1 METNLPTPIWQG
13 RTVNLLE
20 GISHYFVWASTIQ
33 SGGFVSRF
41 RNHPQYSNTARIM
54 MLKVGLKNAEKY
66 SGLWVFLWIWH
77 SAWLESHSSLSS
89 IYQSLSTSGNHI
101 KSLEWNPR
109 GLPSW
114 PANWDMSSPP
124 HHIASC
130 GCDLGRHGRTCGGTE
145 VDFCIFN
152 PMILAICFWFFTD
165 TTWLFQKI
173 VLQHDFFRKS
183 SFHVLLLHCI
193 SLRLL
198 LMSPLS
204 SSKIQHYRSSCQKD
218 MVVNQIVTS
227 GGFRWFD
234 MVWRPSSTAPTWTC
248 LDLFPS
254 WFFSSPNSPWVI
266 EASHFWPSAP
276 THPHFCWPL
285 RILRIQKRFQRGSIE
300 KATWF
305 SESSLVKSG
314 HPFGQLW
321 KLCSIWKGPQPFLA
335 NRWKINEDIKCRK
348 IW

>member
-1 METNLPTPIWQG
+1 MDLTFSLTRESLVPLVNSPKSFHIWKSHQITGMESSWPPFLACEL
-13 RTVNLLE
+13 R
-20 GISHYFVWASTIQ
+20 Y
-33 SGGFVSRF
+33 
-41 RNHPQYSNTARIM
+41 
-54 MLKVGLKNAEKY
+54 
-66 SGLWVFLWIWH
+66 VFS
-77 SAWLESHSSLSS
+77 SASHSQLWLWFGETWEDLWRNGGGLLHF
-89 IYQSLSTSGNHI
+89 QSDDFGNLFLI
-101 KSLEWNPR
+101 FYRYNMTFSEN
-109 GLPSW
+109 
-114 PANWDMSSPP
+114 
-124 HHIASC
+124 
-130 GCDLGRHGRTCGGTE
+130 RHFMC
-145 VDFCIFN
+145 FC
-152 PMILAICFWFFTD
+152 FTA
-165 TTWLFQKI
+165 F
-173 VLQHDFFRKS
+173 
-183 SFHVLLLHCI
+183 HCI